1 MFSSKNIENY
11 ILLDNNV
18 PEMSA
23 MTLMFWISTLET
35 RKMAVLS
42 YAVEESAMELNVMV
56 HRDKIII
63 MVQSVKT
70 L

>member
-1 MFSSKNIENY
+1 M
-11 ILLDNNV
+11 
-18 PEMSA
+18 PEMSN
-23 MTLMFWISTLET
+23 MTLMFWISTLEA
-35 RKMAVLS
+35 RRMAVLS

-63 MVQSVKT
+63 MVQSEKT